1 MDPSQF
7 ESTNR
12 TGALKSQLLKCSQY
26 VRRPVWSACMAYSRN
41 HSLAKAFSIL
51 EVLNGAHG
59 GLTASEVA
67 AQAGLPVTTTHRF
80 LQNLAQLGYVAL
92 DPDCKRYDVGFSL
105 TLFGNRRLI
114 IRRIANRSEPFL
126 CELTSQTGLAAYLGS
141 LEGPH
146 AVVEQRALPPRA
158 SKGAHA
164 IGTRLDAHAHSI
176 GKVLLALIPGRELLR
191 IYEVERLRVHTGHT
205 IARRDLLLR
214 EITAIAADGYA
225 VDNEELN
232 PGVRSLACALLNPK
246 GRAMCAI
253 ALEGPRH
260 RLGPDRL
267 RALLPILF
275 AARDKIMQYVR

>member
-1 MDPSQF
+1 
-7 ESTNR
+7 
-12 TGALKSQLLKCSQY
+12 
-26 VRRPVWSACMAYSRN
+26 MAYSPNR
-41 HSLAKAFSIL
+41 SLVKAFAIL
-51 EVLNGAHG
+51 EALNGVRG

-67 AQAGLPVTTTHRF
+67 AQAGLPVATTHRF

-92 DPDCKRYDVGFSL
+92 DPARKLYDVGFAL

-114 IRRIANRSEPFL
+114 IRRIAKRSEPFL
-126 CELTSQTGLAAYLGS
+126 CELTSRTGLAAYLGS

-146 AVVEQRALPPRA
+146 AVVEQRALPPRS

-164 IGTRLDAHAHSI
+164 VGAHLDAHAHSI
-176 GKVLLALIPGRELLR
+176 GKVLLALVPEAELLR
-191 IYEVERLRVHTGHT
+191 IYEVERLRVHTGQT

-214 EITAIAADGYA
+214 EMTAIAAKGYA
-225 VDNEELN
+225 IDDEELN

-253 ALEGPRH
+253 AIEGPRH

-267 RALLPILF
+267 RVLLPILF
-275 AARDKIMQYVR
+275 AARDKIMEYVR

>member
-1 MDPSQF
+1 
-7 ESTNR
+7 
-12 TGALKSQLLKCSQY
+12 
-26 VRRPVWSACMAYSRN
+26 MAYSPN

-51 EVLNGAHG
+51 EVLNGTRG

-67 AQAGLPVTTTHRF
+67 ARAELPVTTTHRF
-80 LQNLAQLGYVAL
+80 LQNLAQLGYVAFDTDRKL
-92 DPDCKRYDVGFSL
+92 YDVGFSL

-126 CELTSQTGLAAYLGS
+126 RELASQTGLPAYLGS

-146 AVVEQRALPPRA
+146 AVVEQRALPARA

-176 GKVLLALIPGRELLR
+176 GKALLALVPGPELLR
-191 IYEVERLRVHTGHT
+191 IYEVERLRVHTGQT
-205 IARRDLLLR
+205 IAKRDLLLR
-214 EITAIAADGYA
+214 EMTAIAAKGYA
-225 VDNEELN
+225 IDDEELS
-232 PGVRSLACALLNPK
+232 PGVRSVACTLLNPK

-267 RALLPILF
+267 RVLLPILF
-275 AARDKIMQYVR
+275 AARDKIMEYVR